1 MTNQYQKGVIAAAI
15 LSILAA
21 GFWFFTKQ
29 KEQEEKVKPS
39 QQCLV
44 PGPLDGSPVESTCSD
59 SKIECHWQV
68 YYCEEWYDEP
78 TDCAKLS
85 PPAQDINYGTVTWE
99 NYYCGC
105 DMKCHPKGEC
115 KDGNK
120 SEMVQQKCSGKY
132 GWGECPSDA
141 FTCYWKDVNDSNV
154 HCPIPKCCGGWCSAW
169 SPC

>member
-1 MTNQYQKGVIAAAI
+1 MTNQYRKGVIAAAI
-15 LSILAA
+15 LTILVA
-21 GFWFFTKQ
+21 GFLFFAEQGK
-29 KEQEEKVKPS
+29 QEEKVKPNKE
-39 QQCLV
+39 CLV
-44 PGPLDGSPVESTCSD
+44 PGPPDGSPVESSCPD
-59 SKIECHWQV
+59 AKIECHWQV
-68 YYCEEWYDEP
+68 YYCEEWYDAP

-154 HCPIPKCCGGWCSAW
+154 HCPVPKCCGGWCSAW